1 MSAPKGPER
10 RSAERAR
17 SGSTGDRSERRLGA
31 SAPTAGREA
40 AVRRAQ
46 HGILLSDYFP
56 PGKRPRRDRVPE
68 VPLDVR
74 DQVIETFRGLIEG
87 LYTHL
92 PLKRSMYGVD
102 PVQRLR
108 LLQQRAERLDD
119 LAFHHELASIVT
131 GLRDAHTRYVGPQ
144 TLAGRAAML
153 PFLVEAYGPV
163 GKATYIVSK
172 VAEDRALINDD
183 NFEPGVELRW
193 WNAVPMDRA
202 VDIHADQETGGRADS
217 RRARALESLTLRAL
231 QYGPPPDEHWVVIGY
246 VDLNGVERQV
256 TIPWRVV
263 TPRRARTAGENG
275 TGTGYLDY
283 GIDAAAETKRRVK
296 KLLFAPDLWYLDQRG
311 RAAAAL
317 PATPTRAA
325 EASSAGSPAS
335 TDVPLDTWLP
345 TSMQDALAAKVVPV
359 GRTKIGY
366 LRLWSFDVEDDVS
379 FVAEVIRLLE
389 FMPPRGLIID
399 LRANPG
405 GLIWAAERLF
415 QLFTPRSVIPTR
427 FSLLATPL
435 TRAMAA
441 AAQNDG
447 ELAAWKQSLDDAVGT
462 GELYSRSVPITPVEA
477 CNDIGQ
483 VYGGPVVAVVDANTY
498 SSGDLFAAGF
508 MDNEL
513 GPLVTVGEATGAG
526 GANVWLPEHV
536 ADALLGTPYEQT
548 PLPGGIGYTISVR
561 RATRAGPA
569 DGSAIEDVGVRG
581 NFVYP
586 MTRRDLVGDPGNQ
599 DLLAFCGR
607 LLATRRRSSL
617 ELQPPAGDTDR
628 LVVRSRGLDRVD
640 LFVDDRPRESR
651 QITGRRTNFDVLPG
665 WQTLEVRGYLD
676 GTLQQRRTLQA

>member
-1 MSAPKGPER
+1 MS
-10 RSAERAR
+10 
-17 SGSTGDRSERRLGA
+17 
-31 SAPTAGREA
+31 PTKAVREA
-40 AVRRAQ
+40 VIRKAQ
-46 HGILLSDYFP
+46 HGTSLSDYFP

-68 VPLDVR
+68 VPLEVR

-92 PLKRSMYGVD
+92 PLKRSMYGAD
-102 PVQRLR
+102 PVQRFR

-119 LAFHHELASIVT
+119 LGFHHELASIVT
-131 GLRDAHTRYVGPQ
+131 GLRDAHTRYVGPE

-153 PFLVEAYGPV
+153 PFLVESYGPI
-163 GKATYIVSK
+163 GKARYIVSK
-172 VAEDRALINDD
+172 VAKDKTLINDRS
-183 NFEPGVELRW
+183 FVPGVEIRW

-202 VDIHADQETGGRADS
+202 VDIHADQETGGRVDS

-246 VDLNGVERQV
+246 VDLKGKERTV
-256 TIPWRVV
+256 TIEWRVV
-263 TPRRARTAGENG
+263 TPRRARTAGEHG
-275 TGTGYLDY
+275 AGTGYLDY
-283 GIDAAAETKRRVK
+283 GIDAAAETTRRVK
-296 KLLFAPDLWYLDQRG
+296 KLLFAPDLWYLDQHG

-317 PATPTRAA
+317 PPPTTR
-325 EASSAGSPAS
+325 SAGKPKANSSP
-335 TDVPLDTWLP
+335 TNVPLDTWLP
-345 TSMQDALAAKVVPV
+345 TSMQDALAAKVVRV
-359 GRTKIGY
+359 GRGNLGY
-366 LRLWSFDVEDDVS
+366 LRLWSFDVEDDVT
-379 FVAEVIRLLE
+379 FLDEVIRLLE
-389 FMPPRGLIID
+389 LMPDRGLIID

-415 QLFTPRSVIPTR
+415 QLFTPRSVVPTR

-447 ELAAWKQSLDDAVGT
+447 ELAAWRQSLDDAVGT

-508 MDNEL
+508 VDNEL

-536 ADALLGTPYEQT
+536 SDALVGTPYEQT

-581 NFVYP
+581 DFVYA
-586 MTRRDLVGDPGNQ
+586 MTRRDLVEDPGNQ
-599 DLLAFCGR
+599 DLLAFCGK
-607 LLATRRRSSL
+607 LLAARRRSSL
-617 ELQPPAGDTDR
+617 EIQAPSSDTEPI
-628 LVVRSRGLDRVD
+628 VVRTSGLDRVD
-640 LFVDDRPRESR
+640 LFVDDTPRESR
-651 QITGRRTNFDVLPG
+651 QIAGRRTNFNVLPG
-665 WQTLEVRGYLD
+665 WQTVEVRGYLG
-676 GTLQQRRTLQA
+676 GTLQQRRTLRA

>member
-1 MSAPKGPER
+1 MTA
-10 RSAERAR
+10 RAA
-17 SGSTGDRSERRLGA
+17 TIHK
-31 SAPTAGREA
+31 
-40 AVRRAQ
+40 AQ
-46 HGILLSDYFP
+46 HGTLLSDYFP
-56 PGKRPRRDRVPE
+56 PGRRPRRDRVPE
-68 VPLDVR
+68 VPIEVR
-74 DQVIETFRGLIEG
+74 GQVIETFRGLIEG

-92 PLKRSMYGVD
+92 PLKRSMYGAD

-108 LLQQRAERLDD
+108 LLEQRAERLGD
-119 LAFHHELASIVT
+119 LGFHHELASIVT
-131 GLRDAHTRYVGPQ
+131 GLRDAHTRYVGPA

-153 PFLVEAYGPV
+153 PFLVESYGPT
-163 GKATYIVSK
+163 GKARYIVSK
-172 VAEDRALINDD
+172 VAEDPRLIGDRR
-183 NFEPGVELRW
+183 FVPGVELRW

-231 QYGPPPDEHWVVIGY
+231 QYGPPPDEHWVVIGFLDLKG
-246 VDLNGVERQV
+246 VDREV

-263 TPRRARTAGENG
+263 TPRRARTSGEHG

-283 GIDAAAETKRRVK
+283 GIDAAAETARRVK
-296 KLLFAPDLWYLDQRG
+296 KLLFAPDLWYLDQRARATAAIPAAVG
-311 RAAAAL
+311 AGAADAAPARASSGGQTAAAD
-317 PATPTRAA
+317 
-325 EASSAGSPAS
+325 SA
-335 TDVPLDTWLP
+335 VPLDAWLP
-345 TSMQDALAAKVVPV
+345 TSMQDALAAKVVRV
-359 GRTKIGY
+359 GRGNLGY

-379 FVAEVIRLLE
+379 FLDEVIRLLGL
-389 FMPPRGLIID
+389 MPERGLIID

-415 QLFTPRSVIPTR
+415 QLFTPRSVVPTR

-447 ELAAWKQSLDDAVGT
+447 ELAPWRQSLDDAVGT
-462 GELYSRSVPITPVEA
+462 GELYSRSVPITAPEA

-498 SSGDLFAAGF
+498 SAGDLFAAGF
-508 MDNEL
+508 FDNEL
-513 GPLVTVGEATGAG
+513 GPLVTVGQATGAG

-536 ADALLGTPYEQT
+536 CDALLGTPYEQK

-581 NFVYP
+581 DVEYA

-599 DLLAFCGR
+599 DLLAFCGK

-617 ELQPPAGDTDR
+617 EIQAPAVDTDR
-628 LVVRSRGLDRVD
+628 LVVRTTGLDRVD
-640 LFVDDRPRESR
+640 LFIDDRPHESR
-651 QITGRRTNFDVLPG
+651 QITGRRTTFDVLPG
-665 WQTLEVRGYLD
+665 WQTIEVSGYIG
-676 GTLQQRRTLQA
+676 GTLRQRRTFRA

>member
-1 MSAPKGPER
+1 MTESPATSARK
-10 RSAERAR
+10 
-17 SGSTGDRSERRLGA
+17 
-31 SAPTAGREA
+31 A
-40 AVRRAQ
+40 AIHKAQ
-46 HGILLSDYFP
+46 HGTLLSDYFP
-56 PGKRPRRDRVPE
+56 PGRRPRRDRVPQVSPAE
-68 VPLDVR
+68 R
-74 DQVIETFRGLIEG
+74 DQVIETFRALIEG

-92 PLKRSMYGVD
+92 PLKRSMYGAD

-108 LLQQRAERLDD
+108 LLQQRAGRLDD
-119 LAFHHELASIVT
+119 LRFHHELATIVT
-131 GLRDAHTRYVGPQ
+131 GLRDAHTRYVGPA

-153 PFLVEAYGPV
+153 PFLIESYGPPDSPR
-163 GKATYIVSK
+163 YIVSK
-172 VAEDRALINDD
+172 VAKDQNLIGDRR
-183 NFEPGVELRW
+183 FVPGVELRW

-202 VDIHADQETGGRADS
+202 VDIHAEQETGGRADS

-246 VDLNGVERQV
+246 TDLKGVEREV
-256 TIPWRVV
+256 TVEWRVV
-263 TPRRARTAGENG
+263 TPRRARTAGEHG
-275 TGTGYLDY
+275 TGIGYLDY
-283 GIDAAAETKRRVK
+283 GIDAAAETTRRVK
-296 KLLFAPDLWYLDQRG
+296 KLLFAPDLWYLDQRAG
-311 RAAAAL
+311 AATAAL
-317 PATPTRAA
+317 PAPPGS
-325 EASSAGSPAS
+325 ASSAETAAAAGP
-335 TDVPLDTWLP
+335 DVPLNTWLP
-345 TSMQDALAAKVVPV
+345 TSMQDALAAKVVRV
-359 GRTKIGY
+359 GRGNLGY
-366 LRLWSFDVEDDVS
+366 LRIWSFDVEDDVT
-379 FVAEVIRLLE
+379 FLDEVIRLLRLLPE
-389 FMPPRGLIID
+389 RGLIID

-415 QLFTPRSVIPTR
+415 QLFTPRSVVPTR

-447 ELAAWKQSLDDAVGT
+447 ELAPWRQSLDDAVGT

-508 MDNEL
+508 VDNEL

-581 NFVYP
+581 DRSYA
-586 MTRRDLVGDPGNQ
+586 MTRRDLVEDPGNQ
-599 DLLAFCGR
+599 DLLAFCAK
-607 LLATRRRSSL
+607 LLAKQRSSL
-617 ELQPPAGDTDR
+617 EVQAPATDADP
-628 LVVRSRGLDRVD
+628 LVVRSSGLDQLD
-640 LFVDDRPRESR
+640 LFVDDRLRESR
-651 QITGRRTNFDVLPG
+651 DITAGRTRTRFDVLPG
-665 WQTLEVRGYLD
+665 WQSIEVRGYLD
-676 GTLQQRRTLQA
+676 RTLRQRRTLRA